1 MKRNLDMKHRF
12 VEYIPSQMESDVL
25 YISIEFD
32 VAKHLCPC
40 GCKSV
45 IVTSLSPAR
54 WKLIYDGETVSLR
67 PSVGNWTLNCK
78 SHYFITNDKV
88 EWAGAINQQQVDAV
102 LESDHSAIE
111 KHVEGHQKPLSI
123 YEKLKKWLGVK

>member
-1 MKRNLDMKHRF
+1 
-12 VEYIPSQMESDVL
+12 MESDVL

-54 WKLIYDGETVSLR
+54 WKLIYDGETVSLK
-67 PSVGNWTLNCK
+67 PSVGNWTLDCK
-78 SHYFITNDKV
+78 SHYFITNDKIQ
-88 EWAGAINQQQVDAV
+88 WAGAFTQQQVNAV
-102 LESDHSAIE
+102 LKNDYSAIK
-111 KHVEGHQKPLSI
+111 KHAEDNQKPLTI
-123 YEKLKKWLGVK
+123 FEKFKKWLGLN

>member
-1 MKRNLDMKHRF
+1 MKHRF
-12 VEYIPSQMESDVL
+12 VEFIPSQMESDVL
-25 YISIEFD
+25 YISVEFD

-67 PSVGNWTLNCK
+67 PSVGNWTLDCK
-78 SHYFITNDKV
+78 SHYFITNDKI
-88 EWAGAINQQQVDAV
+88 EWAGTMSEQQANAVIENDHYAIK
-102 LESDHSAIE
+102 
-111 KHVEGHQKPLSI
+111 KHVKNHQKSI
-123 YEKLKKWLGVK
+123 SIIGKIKKWLGIK

>member
-1 MKRNLDMKHRF
+1 MKHRF
-12 VEYIPSQMESDVL
+12 VEYIPSQIESDVL
-25 YISIEFD
+25 YVSIEFD
-32 VAKHLCPC
+32 IAKHLCPC

-78 SHYFITNDKV
+78 SHYFITNDKI
-88 EWAGAINQQQVDAV
+88 EWAGLMNDKQI
-102 LESDHSAIE
+102 SDVIKNDNSAI
-111 KHVEGHQKPLSI
+111 KHHVEDSQQPLNI
-123 YEKLKKWLGVK
+123 FKKIKKLFGL